1 MGGMRG
7 DDRQPD
13 AMFSY
18 VSAEQRVPQD
28 HPLRAIRALVD
39 EVLRDMSREFDRLYA
54 QVGRPS
60 IPPERLLRAQ
70 LLQVFYSIRSERL
83 LMEQLDYNL
92 LFRWFVGMDMDE
104 PIWAPTVFTKN
115 RDRLLNQEIARS
127 FFRRVVER
135 AAGWMSDEHFTV
147 DGTLIE
153 AWASQKSFQPKDGGS
168 DGDARDFRGQ
178 QRKNDTHASKTDP
191 DARLYRRSNHAESR
205 LAYLGHLLI
214 ENRHGLIVDAMASIA
229 DGFAEREAA
238 TLMMLKQWKQAPG
251 RRRTLGADKGYDT
264 LDFVDLMRELNVTP
278 HVTQNL
284 TRPGGKR
291 DRWPH
296 HPTRRVRD
304 EPTRAAA
311 DRTSVRLA
319 ENHRLDP
326 EGETAWPRQRRLAAG
341 VRKCGVQLDSPAQA
355 AADTGMTRTCRCSP
369 ARRRRTATK
378 SDSRSLDDT
387 LYRTAE
393 DGTRHVRRFFSKL
406 LTNFR
411 PGAAVPAPCAGRD
424 RTPRPAADCASR

>member
-1 MGGMRG
+1 MAGMRG

-18 VSAEQRVPQD
+18 VSAEERVPHD

-39 EVLRDMSREFDRLYA
+39 DVLRDMWREFDGLYA
-54 QVGRPS
+54 RVGRPS

-70 LLQVFYSIRSERL
+70 LLQIFYSIRSERL

-127 FFRRVVER
+127 FFHRVVER
-135 AAGWMSDEHFTV
+135 AAGLMSDEHFTV

-153 AWASQKSFQPKDGGS
+153 AWASQKSFQPKDGGG
-168 DGDARDFRGQ
+168 DGDGRDFRGE

-214 ENRHGLIVDAMASIA
+214 ENRHGLIADAMATVA

-238 TLMMLKQWKQAPG
+238 TLMVCAQWERAPW
-251 RRRTLGADKGYDT
+251 RRRTVGADKGYDS
-264 LDFVDLMRELNVTP
+264 LEFVELMRELGTTP

-284 TRPGGKR
+284 TRRGGSAV
-291 DRWPH
+291 DG
-296 HPTRRVRD
+296 
-304 EPTRAAA
+304 
-311 DRTSVRLA
+311 RT
-319 ENHRLDP
+319 
-326 EGETAWPRQRRLAAG
+326 
-341 VRKCGVQLDSPAQA
+341 
-355 AADTGMTRTCRCSP
+355 
-369 ARRRRTATK
+369 
-378 SDSRSLDDT
+378 
-387 LYRTAE
+387 
-393 DGTRHVRRFFSKL
+393 TRHDGYAKSQHARPRIEPAFGWLKTVAWIRKVKLRGLAKVDWLFVFASAAFNLIRLPKL
-406 LTNFR
+406 L
-411 PGAAVPAPCAGRD
+411 PQPA
-424 RTPRPAADCASR
+424 